1 MRSGKSMLGPLL
13 GLFYGGLSLDAN
25 IDFIERI

>member
-1 MRSGKSMLGPLL
+1 MLGPLL